1 MSEELKRSNE
11 IREKIRKG
19 LDLSFQKL
27 VLQKSLTDESL
38 VFSKDGRIIEVK
50 AKDLL
55 ATLQDNKEWCVTEMA
70 KMGKGYLEA
79 VKEIL

>member
-38 VFSKDGRIIEVK
+38 VFSKDGKIIEVK

-55 ATLQDNKEWCVTEMA
+55 TTLQDNQHDIRK
-70 KMGKGYLEA
+70 
-79 VKEIL
+79 